1 MDIKKMTASVKRKKG
16 IETQENIL
24 KASALLFAE
33 EGYDNVSIRQIASAV
48 NIKESS
54 IYNHFD
60 SKESIL
66 KSLFHYFSNEVAN
79 ARPGNE
85 ELEVLMTYMSPEE
98 ILKNMIFRVG
108 QKIDKTLD
116 CIATIIFVE
125 RFRHKDAAELYFNLI
140 IEEQTDFYI
149 RLFKLMGE
157 KRLITLPV
165 NECKEIAVQY
175 NYVLVALANEF
186 SMAKNGMADPMLIVK
201 KMIEAASFFSK
212 KLCISN
218 GVLIK

>member
-1 MDIKKMTASVKRKKG
+1 
-16 IETQENIL
+16 
-24 KASALLFAE
+24 
-33 EGYDNVSIRQIASAV
+33 
-48 NIKESS
+48 
-54 IYNHFD
+54 
-60 SKESIL
+60 
-66 KSLFHYFSNEVAN
+66 
-79 ARPGNE
+79 
-85 ELEVLMTYMSPEE
+85 
-98 ILKNMIFRVG
+98 
-108 QKIDKTLD
+108 
-116 CIATIIFVE
+116 
-125 RFRHKDAAELYFNLI
+125 
-140 IEEQTDFYI
+140 
-149 RLFKLMGE
+149 MGE